1 MARMQWNKTTGRFM
15 PTGIVGIDNPPV
27 GGNTSGST
35 YVDTVTGETK
45 IKQRAGVPDIV
56 LRQAPTTTT
65 VKPKATTTT
74 VKPNVSPTTTVP
86 KGNTTTTTPK
96 GTTTT
101 TVPKGTTPTTVPKG
115 TTTSTVPPV
124 TTTTTPATTSTMSPE
139 DLAVLDKAIEEAMAS
154 GDTVG
159 AAALTRILQSDGSG
173 SGGGGGAASKES
185 KAAAYNAAILAA
197 SMTEKAGKTAQ
208 NALNL
213 QGQNLYDTQVAAIQK
228 YYAGQ
233 TDAANKAIDKAGA
246 DFMASMPEAT
256 AYANAQVANLP
267 QAQQGLTGALEAYG
281 ATGQQAQGVSDQN
294 KAYLDALAKMQT
306 SSNAQLSQADKTYM
320 NSLRTAAEGNRMQAR
335 QTVAGN
341 VASLQAGDTSAA
353 NATRQGLI
361 TQGIDKAQAAA
372 DAAAAAR
379 IQAAKDYGVP
389 KKKKKIPRK

>member
-1 MARMQWNKTTGRFM
+1 MARLQWNKTTGRFM
-15 PTGIVGIDNPPV
+15 PTTATGTDFPPA
-27 GGNTSGST
+27 GTQTGQQ
-35 YVDTVTGETK
+35 YRDTVSGQMK
-45 IKQRAGVPDIV
+45 IKGNAGQRDQLVQPS
-56 LRQAPTTTT
+56 TTTT
-65 VKPKATTTT
+65 TPKATTTT
-74 VKPNVSPTTTVP
+74 VKPKGTTTTVKPTGSPTTTVP
-86 KGNTTTTTPK
+86 KGN
-96 GTTTT
+96 TTT

-115 TTTSTVPPV
+115 TTTTTVPVTTTTVPPV
-124 TTTTTPATTSTMSPE
+124 TTTTTPPSTFSPE
-139 DLAVLDKAIEEAMAS
+139 DEAILRQAQEDALAS
-154 GDTVG
+154 GDTE
-159 AAALTRILQSDGSG
+159 AAEALARIYSNGGSG
-173 SGGGGGAASKES
+173 SGAASSKES
-185 KAAAYNAAILAA
+185 KTAAYNAAILAA

-233 TDAANKAIDKAGA
+233 TDAANRAIDKAGA

>member
-1 MARMQWNKTTGRFM
+1 
-15 PTGIVGIDNPPV
+15 
-27 GGNTSGST
+27 
-35 YVDTVTGETK
+35 
-45 IKQRAGVPDIV
+45 
-56 LRQAPTTTT
+56 L
-65 VKPKATTTT
+65 
-74 VKPNVSPTTTVP
+74 
-86 KGNTTTTTPK
+86 
-96 GTTTT
+96 
-101 TVPKGTTPTTVPKG
+101 
-115 TTTSTVPPV
+115 
-124 TTTTTPATTSTMSPE
+124 
-139 DLAVLDKAIEEAMAS
+139 AS
-154 GDTVG
+154 GDTV
-159 AAALTRILQSDGSG
+159 AAEALARIYSSGGSG
-173 SGGGGGAASKES
+173 SGGAASKES
-185 KAAAYNAAILAA
+185 KTAAYNAAILAA
-197 SMTEKAGKTAQ
+197 NMTEKSGKTAQ
-208 NALNL
+208 TALNL

-228 YYAGQ
+228 YYVGQ

-306 SSNAQLSQADKTYM
+306 SSNSQLSQADKTYM
-320 NSLRTAAEGNRMQAR
+320 ASLRTAAEGNRTQAK

-361 TQGIDKAQAAA
+361 TQGIEKAQAAA

-389 KKKKKIPRK
+389 KRKPKPRKPKK

>member
-1 MARMQWNKTTGRFM
+1 MARLEWNKTTGRFM
-15 PTGIVGIDNPPV
+15 PTGVTGVDNPPA
-27 GGNTSGST
+27 GYTPLGSK
-35 YVDTVTGETK
+35 YRDRVTGETK
-45 IKQRAGVPDIV
+45 IRNGAGQPDTV
-56 LRQAPTTTT
+56 YRGARGTTPTTAAPTTTT
-65 VKPKATTTT
+65 PKATTTT
-74 VKPNVSPTTTVP
+74 VKPTGSPTTTVP

-96 GTTTT
+96 GSPTTT
-101 TVPKGTTPTTVPKG
+101 
-115 TTTSTVPPV
+115 TVPPV
-124 TTTTTPATTSTMSPE
+124 TTTTVPVTTTTTPPSTFSPE
-139 DLAVLDKAIEEAMAS
+139 DEAILRQAQQDAMAS
-154 GDTVG
+154 GDTV
-159 AAALTRILQSDGSG
+159 AAEALARIYSSGGSG
-173 SGGGGGAASKES
+173 SGAASSKES
-185 KAAAYNAAILAA
+185 KTAAYNAAILAA
-197 SMTEKAGKTAQ
+197 NMTEKSGKTAQ
-208 NALNL
+208 TALNL

-389 KKKKKIPRK
+389 KKKKKIPKK

>member
-1 MARMQWNKTTGRFM
+1 MARLQWNKTTGRFM
-15 PTGIVGIDNPPV
+15 PTSATGTDFPPA
-27 GGNTSGST
+27 GTQTGQQ
-35 YVDTVTGETK
+35 YRDTVSGQMK
-45 IKQRAGVPDIV
+45 IKGNAGQQDKLVQPS
-56 LRQAPTTTT
+56 TTTT
-65 VKPKATTTT
+65 TPKATTTT
-74 VKPNVSPTTTVP
+74 VKPKGTTTTVKPTGSPTTTV
-86 KGNTTTTTPK
+86 PK

-101 TVPKGTTPTTVPKG
+101 TVPKGTTTTTV
-115 TTTSTVPPV
+115 PV

-173 SGGGGGAASKES
+173 SGGGSGAASKES

-228 YYAGQ
+228 YYTGQ

-361 TQGIDKAQAAA
+361 TQGIDKAQAATE
-372 DAAAAAR
+372 AAAAAR

-389 KKKKKIPRK
+389 KKKKKIPKK